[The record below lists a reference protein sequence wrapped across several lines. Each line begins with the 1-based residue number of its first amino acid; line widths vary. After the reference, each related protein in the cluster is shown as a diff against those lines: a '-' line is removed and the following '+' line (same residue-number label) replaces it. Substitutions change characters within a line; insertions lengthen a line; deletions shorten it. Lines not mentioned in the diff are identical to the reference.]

1 MKAKDIWL
9 GTMKFNWIKLGVG
22 LGFDLVALILLIV
35 FCAIGA
41 ILSIPF
47 LLKFYTLRDK
57 DVQIMSKYN
66 NGEISYLS
74 PKKITYDVY

>member
-35 FCAIGA
+35 FLQVAPQTE
-41 ILSIPF
+41 LSVD
-47 LLKFYTLRDK
+47 LYGKLCGLSSKFKEMWQNAGL
-57 DVQIMSKYN
+57 QNENIA
-66 NGEISYLS
+66 
-74 PKKITYDVY
+74 